1 MAQYDITGI
10 RDSLVSSIR
19 KKNRIERTA
28 FLSAVI
34 TGIFLSFFAYFL
46 LDYVTDFPWPV
57 RILLTLGI
65 LGYFT
70 YWLPGKNKAYFHRTT
85 DIVQM
90 ARQVELSADKQMKGG
105 FGSLLV
111 SAVEFA
117 ERNIV
122 YGSEALKHRAVQ
134 KAHSD
139 EYSPLKLVLH
149 DRKLVKLSLKL
160 LLGFILIYTSWGVIS
175 VKSME
180 IFLGRAIGLPLQY
193 PTRTKIIRIDCPD
206 FAAQHQTVKILVQ
219 AEGKIPSEGKITV
232 AYEGESAFSVPLV
245 KGELPN
251 SFESEVKEPDKSFH
265 FKVRLGDAESRKL
278 YVKIHRTPYVVDST
292 ITVTPP
298 EYTGQAVK
306 KFPLG
311 NFEALENSSL
321 SINVVPDRKV
331 KSCVLEM
338 KDRVDMSTKEFPLAA
353 AQKGFS
359 ADNIPV
365 KTSKSYSIKLT
376 DENGIENGDRIYYL
390 ASVIADRLPIVKLD
404 RPMHG
409 TYYAPVSMM
418 NWGFKAS
425 DDFGISSASLHY
437 TVTVKND
444 KGDEK
449 KVKEGDIETGSIAN
463 GSKDAACSGSVN
475 LMDLKLSPGMSV
487 TFQAIARDLC
497 GSRGKDD
504 AGRSSI
510 STVNIVTPEE
520 LRVIIDDE
528 RIGLNK
534 MVNDIKDD
542 MKHQIM
548 VIEMMDKKKQDN
560 K

>member
-1 MAQYDITGI
+1 MLMAQYDITGI
-10 RDSLVSSIR
+10 RKSLVSSIR

-28 FLSAVI
+28 FLSSVI
-34 TGIFLSFFAYFL
+34 TGIFVSFFAYFL

-70 YWLPGKNKAYFHRTT
+70 YWLPRKNKAYFHRVT

-105 FGSLLV
+105 FNSLLV

-117 ERNIV
+117 ECNIV

-134 KAHSD
+134 QAHSD
-139 EYSPLKLVLH
+139 AYSPSKLVLH

-160 LLGFILIYTSWGVIS
+160 LLGFVLIYTSWGLVS
-175 VKSME
+175 HKSMG
-180 IFLGRAIGLPLQY
+180 IFFGRAIGLPLQY
-193 PTRTKIIRIDCPD
+193 PTRTKIVRVVYPD
-206 FAAQHQTVKILVQ
+206 FGAQHKTVKIVVQ
-219 AEGKIPSEGKITV
+219 ADGKVPSEGKIAVT
-232 AYEGESAFSVPLV
+232 YEGESSFSVPLV
-245 KGELPN
+245 KGELLN
-251 SFESEVKEPDKSFH
+251 SFEAEVKEPDKSFN

-278 YVKIHRTPYVVDST
+278 YVKINRAPYVVESA

-298 EYTGQAVK
+298 KYTGQAVK

-311 NFEALENSSL
+311 NFEALENSGL
-321 SINVVPDRKV
+321 SISVVTDRKV
-331 KSCVLEM
+331 KSCVLEL
-338 KDRVDMSTKEFPLAA
+338 KDRTDLSTKEFPMAA

-359 ADNIPV
+359 SDNIPL
-365 KTSKSYSIKLT
+365 KGSKSYSIKLA
-376 DENGIENGDRIYYL
+376 DENGIENEDRIYYS
-390 ASVIADRLPIVKLD
+390 ASVISDRLPIVKLD

-409 TYYAPVSMM
+409 TYYAPVSRM
-418 NWGFKAS
+418 NWGFKVS
-425 DDFGISSASLHY
+425 DDYGLASASLHY
-437 TVTVKND
+437 VVTVKND

-449 KVKEGDIETGSIAN
+449 KVKEGDIETGSVTK
-463 GSKDAACSGSVN
+463 GSKDAAFSSTVN
-475 LMDLKLSPGMSV
+475 LIDLKLSPGMIV
-487 TFQAIARDLC
+487 TFQALAKDVC
-497 GSRGKDD
+497 DFRGKDD
-504 AGRSSI
+504 MGKSSI

-520 LRVIIDDE
+520 LRIIIDEE

-542 MKHQIM
+542 MKHQIR
-548 VIEMMDKKKQDN
+548 VLEMMDKKK
-560 K
+560 

>member
-10 RDSLVSSIR
+10 RNLLVSSIR

-70 YWLPGKNKAYFHRTT
+70 YWLPRKNKAYFHRVT

-105 FGSLLV
+105 FNSLLV

-117 ERNIV
+117 ECNIV
-122 YGSEALKHRAVQ
+122 YGSEALKRRAVQ

-139 EYSPLKLVLH
+139 EYSPSKLVLY
-149 DRKLVKLSLKL
+149 DRQLVKLSLKL
-160 LLGFILIYTSWGVIS
+160 FLGFILIYTSWGVLS

-180 IFLGRAIGLPLQY
+180 VFLARSIGLPLQY
-193 PTRTKIIRIDCPD
+193 PTRTKITKIDCPD

-219 AEGKIPSEGKITV
+219 ADGKVPSEGKITV
-232 AYEGESAFSVPLV
+232 AYEGESPFSVPLV
-245 KGELPN
+245 KGELIN
-251 SFESEVKEPDKSFH
+251 SFKAEVKEPDKSFH
-265 FKVRLGDAESRKL
+265 FKVRLGDAESRKI

-311 NFEALENSSL
+311 NFEALENSNL
-321 SINVVPDRKV
+321 SISVVPDRKV

-338 KDRVDMSTKEFPLAA
+338 KDRVDMSTKEFPLTA

-359 ADNIPV
+359 ADNIPA

-376 DENGIENGDRIYYL
+376 DENGVENGDRIYYL

-418 NWGFKAS
+418 NWGFKVS
-425 DDFGISSASLHY
+425 DDFGIASASLHY

-449 KVKEGDIETGSIAN
+449 KVKEGDIETGSIAK
-463 GSKDAACSGSVN
+463 GSRDAAFSGNVN

-487 TFQAIARDLC
+487 TFQAMAKDF
-497 GSRGKDD
+497 RGKDE
-504 AGRSSI
+504 AGKSSV
-510 STVNIVTPEE
+510 STVNIVTPED
-520 LRVIIDDE
+520 LRVIIDEE

-560 K
+560 R